1 MNGYDKNFN
10 IYRPDASYYWFGL
23 DMLLPIMDLEYHLTN
38 KPDVNALIMQ
48 YRPKFIYVKDYP
60 DLRAYRTYGESKFT
74 QVFIPELVQKFYAQ
88 TPFEYLAVR
97 K

>member
-1 MNGYDKNFN
+1 M
-10 IYRPDASYYWFGL
+10 
-23 DMLLPIMDLEYHLTN
+23 
-38 KPDVNALIMQ
+38 
-48 YRPKFIYVKDYP
+48 
-60 DLRAYRTYGESKFT
+60 AYRTYGESKFT